1 MLNSRTFKKIY
12 RQLQEEEGYAS
23 AIYAIREN
31 MPNSLELFHYELK
44 TESDIEVKNTLAG
57 TYNDLIQKQFP
68 SILQMLLRKDFLS
81 LEQIFG
87 HLTAFIFDKVPFDV
101 NQQLDTYTNQLIKR
115 LNKKILENGNPE
127 AIIEEIHYKITQSLL
142 IDNAFLGHYD
152 FTEVAHQHII
162 SQYSLGILVLII
174 AEKLELPI
182 YGLPFSDKLVLCY
195 TQDYCTH
202 SELVTE
208 NDILYYIVI
217 GEKDIIYTLEDLK
230 LLALIQEETLE
241 LHKTLPKSTHKII
254 EGWLQHLSQGDFD
267 AKTKYNLSSIYQ
279 QIFSLT
285 EEF

>member
-1 MLNSRTFKKIY
+1 
-12 RQLQEEEGYAS
+12 
-23 AIYAIREN
+23 
-31 MPNSLELFHYELK
+31 
-44 TESDIEVKNTLAG
+44 
-57 TYNDLIQKQFP
+57 
-68 SILQMLLRKDFLS
+68 MLLRKDFLS
-81 LEQIFG
+81 LEHIFG
-87 HLTAFIFDKVPFDV
+87 LLTAYIFDKEPFDV
-101 NQQLDTYTNQLIKR
+101 NRQLDTYTNQLIKR

-230 LLALIQEETLE
+230 LLALMQEETLE

-254 EGWLQHLSQGDFD
+254 EGWLLHLSQGDFD